1 VRRSRCADVAFL
13 YAVPRQVTALRASE
27 REDGRFSTSG
37 SRIVDNPVACI
48 ASPAD
53 NPAMDKDRDLLPWI
67 FGGLS
72 MATVAIAI
80 SVGST
85 NGTAPRDSQAPR
97 QPIAYTLPE
106 AKVPTPPVPA
116 SVPAPAPAPA
126 PTLAA
131 AQTQTVSPPTAS
143 NNQIWECTINGQK
156 TFSDSPCGG
165 QSSVREL
172 GPINRMDPTPVL
184 PHARSYVPESSYQ
197 PGYSYQGDQED
208 SNPGDQQFAN
218 NSYPVFVGF
227 PVHDPRRP
235 DRARRPHGHN
245 RVPSPRKN

>member
-1 VRRSRCADVAFL
+1 
-13 YAVPRQVTALRASE
+13 
-27 REDGRFSTSG
+27 
-37 SRIVDNPVACI
+37 
-48 ASPAD
+48 
-53 NPAMDKDRDLLPWI
+53 MDKDRDLFPWI

-80 SVGST
+80 TVGST
-85 NGTAPRDSQAPR
+85 HGTAPSNSQAPR
-97 QPIAYTLPE
+97 QAIAYTLPE
-106 AKVPTPPVPA
+106 AKVTTAPV
-116 SVPAPAPAPA
+116 SVSAPAPAPA

-131 AQTQTVSPPTAS
+131 AQIQTVSPPTES

-208 SNPGDQQFAN
+208 SNPGEQQFAN

-227 PVHDPRRP
+227 PVHEPRRP
-235 DRARRPHGHN
+235 EHAHRPHAHYRG
-245 RVPSPRKN
+245 PSPRKN

>member
-1 VRRSRCADVAFL
+1 MSRSYTRL
-13 YAVPRQVTALRASE
+13 PRQVTALRASE
-27 REDGRFSTSG
+27 REGGRFSASG
-37 SRIVDNPVACI
+37 SRIFDNRVACI

-80 SVGST
+80 TVGST

-106 AKVPTPPVPA
+106 AKVTTAPVLA
-116 SVPAPAPAPA
+116 SVAAPPPAPAPAP
-126 PTLAA
+126 PLAA
-131 AQTQTVSPPTAS
+131 AQIQTVSPPTAS

-172 GPINRMDPTPVL
+172 GPINGMDPTPIL

-197 PGYSYQGDQED
+197 PGDSYQGDQED
-208 SNPGDQQFAN
+208 SSPGEQQFAN

-227 PVHDPRRP
+227 PVHEPRRP
-235 DRARRPHGHN
+235 EHARRPHAHYRG
-245 RVPSPRKN
+245 PSPRKN